1 MLCFVWP
8 WTTADE
14 VAVVLKKSKYSL
26 FIISGK
32 HFRVEEFPLQEPG
45 ERGECHSHH
54 GCCSNGTSQWAGE
67 KLQGIGPLLVV
78 TGRERESSSL
88 CGEKRA

>member
-14 VAVVLKKSKYSL
+14 VAVVLKKSKYPL

-32 HFRVEEFPLQEPG
+32 RFRVEEFPLQDPG
-45 ERGECHSHH
+45 VGECHSHR
-54 GCCSNGTSQWAGE
+54 GCRGNGTSQQAGE
-67 KLQGIGPLLVV
+67 KLWDIGPLLVV
-78 TGRERESSSL
+78 PGRERESSSL